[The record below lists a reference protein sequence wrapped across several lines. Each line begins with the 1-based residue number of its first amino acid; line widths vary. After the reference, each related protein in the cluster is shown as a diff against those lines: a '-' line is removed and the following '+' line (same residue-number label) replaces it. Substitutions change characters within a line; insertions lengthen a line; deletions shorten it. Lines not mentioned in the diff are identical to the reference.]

1 MASSRSQK
9 IRAKALT
16 AGVPF
21 QSGAMRGYW
30 VGDSYM
36 VSSYAVTIG
45 AINRDGAIL
54 YYNATKYS
62 ATTSAHQSALR
73 KAWGLSGAP
82 IGAKP

>member
-1 MASSRSQK
+1 MASFRSQE

-30 VGDSYM
+30 IGDTYE
-36 VSSYAVTIG
+36 VKSYAVTIG
-45 AINRDGAIL
+45 AIDRSGAIL
-54 YYNATKYS
+54 YYDATKYS